1 MADKLLE
8 PLKLLA
14 TDKPL
19 VVLITNLGAFVVP
32 VAAEIVT
39 NP

>member
-1 MADKLLE
+1 MVAVLLE

-14 TDKPL
+14 TDRPL
-19 VVLITNLGAFVVP
+19 VVLITNLGPLVVP
-32 VAAEIVT
+32 VAAAIVT